1 MILAASGGIVV
12 TDNTALI
19 FVVIGLG
26 VFLVFVFASRP
37 LSRIAANQ
45 LQARH
50 VRPDTIVV
58 VRRVVTFI
66 VIGIGLVAALAF
78 ALESANVAL
87 FGLVLATIVAALGVQ
102 DLLRDYVSG
111 YYVLFERHF
120 RVGDRI
126 TVEGQT
132 GLITEVRLRVTLLK
146 GDDGNVIVLPNTEL
160 FTKPVT
166 IHTSQPD
173 DVGPGGSRLSSAPPT

>member
-1 MILAASGGIVV
+1 MILAAPGGIVV
-12 TDNTALI
+12 TDSTTLI
-19 FVVIGLG
+19 FVVIGLC
-26 VFLVFVFASRP
+26 VFLVFVLASRP

-45 LQARH
+45 LQSRH

-58 VRRVVTFI
+58 VRRVVTFV
-66 VIGIGLVAALAF
+66 VIGIGLIAALAF

-87 FGLVLATIVAALGVQ
+87 FGLVLATVVAAFGVQ
-102 DLLRDYVSG
+102 DLLKDYVSG

-126 TVEGQT
+126 SFDTHT
-132 GLITEVRLRVTLLK
+132 GVIMEVRLRVTLLK
-146 GDDGNVIVLPNTEL
+146 SDDGDVIVVPNAEL

-166 IHTSQPD
+166 IHTLMPED
-173 DVGPGGSRLSSAPPT
+173 ARSAPPT